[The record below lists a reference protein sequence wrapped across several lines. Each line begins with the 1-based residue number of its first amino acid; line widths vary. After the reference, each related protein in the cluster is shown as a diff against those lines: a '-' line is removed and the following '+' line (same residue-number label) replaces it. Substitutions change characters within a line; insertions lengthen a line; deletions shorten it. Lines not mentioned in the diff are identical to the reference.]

1 MTITISPFTIDLY
14 DQVMELWQQTEGV
27 GLSNADSRDSIQ
39 AYLDRNPGMSFIAEV
54 DGKLVGAVLCGHD
67 GRRGYVHH
75 LAVHPDYRRQ
85 GIGRRLVDRCLSALQ
100 DGGIQKGHLFIF
112 HENVDG
118 ISFWEDIGWSKRV
131 NMGVMSK
138 NIG

>member
-14 DQVMELWQQTEGV
+14 DQVMQLWQQTEGV
-27 GLSNADSRDSIQ
+27 GLSSADSRESIQ
-39 AYLDRNPGMSFIAEV
+39 THLDRNPGMSFIAETE
-54 DGKLVGAVLCGHD
+54 GQLVGAVLCGHD

-85 GIGRRLVDRCLSALQ
+85 GIGRRLVERCLSALQ
-100 DGGIQKGHLFIF
+100 DDGIQKSHLFIF
-112 HENVDG
+112 HKNVDG
-118 ISFWEDIGWSKRV
+118 ISFWEGIGWSKRTDI
-131 NMGVMSK
+131 GLMSK